1 MIRKI
6 IAYKENFINFF
17 KAQDDSVQGKMKKI
31 TDFEDLIVDTYGEK
45 GTEKRDKYDAD
56 SLAFR
61 LGVMLKEARK
71 EANLTQEQLAERTGT
86 KKSYI
91 SRIER
96 GMSDIQFSTY
106 HKLIEIGL
114 GRQLNIEIA

>member
-1 MIRKI
+1 VIRKI
-6 IAYKENFINFF
+6 IAYRNRFIDFTEE
-17 KAQDDSVQGKMKKI
+17 MKSI
-31 TDFEDLIVDTYGEK
+31 TDFEDLLKEKYGEK
-45 GTEKRDKYDAD
+45 GTPLRDKYDAE

-71 EANLTQEQLAERTGT
+71 EAHLTQEELAEKTGT

-96 GMSDIQFSTY
+96 GQSDIMISTY
-106 HKLIEIGL
+106 FKLIEKGL
-114 GRQLNIEIA
+114 GKQLHISIA

>member
-1 MIRKI
+1 
-6 IAYKENFINFF
+6 
-17 KAQDDSVQGKMKKI
+17 MKNL
-31 TDFEDLIVDTYGEK
+31 TDFEDLLIEKYGKK
-45 GTEKRDKYDAD
+45 GTESRDVFDIN

-61 LGVMLKEARK
+61 LGVMLKEARQN
-71 EANLTQEQLAERTGT
+71 ANLTQEQLAEKTGT

-96 GMSDIQFSTY
+96 GLSDIQVSTY

-114 GRQLNIEIA
+114 GKHLNISIG

>member
-1 MIRKI
+1 
-6 IAYKENFINFF
+6 
-17 KAQDDSVQGKMKKI
+17 MKNI
-31 TDFEDLIVDTYGEK
+31 TDFEDILVEKYGEK
-45 GTEKRDKYDAD
+45 GTASRDKYDAD

-71 EANLTQEQLAERTGT
+71 ASMITQDELAQRTGT

-96 GMSDIQFSTY
+96 GQSDIQISTY
-106 HKLIEIGL
+106 YKLIEIGL
-114 GRQLNIEIA
+114 GKHLNISIG

>member
-1 MIRKI
+1 MKNVID
-6 IAYKENFINFF
+6 F
-17 KAQDDSVQGKMKKI
+17 DDLLNEK
-31 TDFEDLIVDTYGEK
+31 YGEK
-45 GTEKRDKYDAD
+45 GTPTREKYDAE

-71 EANLTQEQLAERTGT
+71 EANVTQEELATRTGT

-96 GMSDIQFSTY
+96 GQSDIQFSTY
-106 HKLIEIGL
+106 YKLIEIGL
-114 GRQLNIEIA
+114 GKHLNISIG